1 MDKLTEAQRKKNMQA
16 NKNKG
21 SKIEQLLIDA
31 LNKNGYVFETNT
43 NDVFGKPDI
52 VFRTHK
58 LAVFCDGEFWHGKD
72 WTERKE
78 DHKSNREFWIKKIEN
93 NIERDKKVTAFLEAS
108 GWQVLRFWGEEI
120 KKDTTGCIEK
130 IKSAF
135 LETSYYLVAN
145 ENFGIAAEPER
156 KFGSLDNG

>member
-21 SKIEQLLIDA
+21 SKIEHLLIDA
-31 LNKNGYVFETNT
+31 LQKNGFVFETNT
-43 NDVFGKPDI
+43 TDIFGKPDI
-52 VFRTHK
+52 VFRAHK

-72 WTERKE
+72 WAAHKE
-78 DHKSNREFWIKKIEN
+78 DHKSNQEFWIKKIEN

-120 KKDTTGCIEK
+120 KKDTAGCIEK

-135 LETSYYLVAN
+135 RETSNYLIDN
-145 ENFGIAAEPER
+145 ENFKIAAEPDGRYEI
-156 KFGSLDNG
+156 